1 LKPNECLFHTRRY
14 ASRNEV
20 GLLVLDR
27 QFDLSNLSP
36 TRLCLSAF
44 QRRGADQV
52 FILRCAQSEG
62 NDVDVQGK
70 IVREAK
76 IASDPEA
83 LVAFFASLGFAAN
96 RIGLEADGGLE
107 IALIDPAWNQIIY
120 CWLSD
125 RERRMS
131 GVCNAVAL

>member
-1 LKPNECLFHTRRY
+1 
-14 ASRNEV
+14 
-20 GLLVLDR
+20 
-27 QFDLSNLSP
+27 
-36 TRLCLSAF
+36 
-44 QRRGADQV
+44 
-52 FILRCAQSEG
+52 
-62 NDVDVQGK
+62 VDVQGK